1 MGGCSESS
9 SAVLGDGLY
18 SRFSLPVSS
27 ASAFRSALVS
37 RAPVHGR
44 QIPAKANNGRSA
56 PRANQCNTSQTARAC
71 NPLAAVLVERASA
84 PLSGAALVAI

>member
-27 ASAFRSALVS
+27 ASAFLSAEVP
-37 RAPVHGR
+37 RAPLQGR
-44 QIPAKANNGRSA
+44 QMPAKANSGRSA
-56 PRANQCNTSQTARAC
+56 LRANQWGTF
-71 NPLAAVLVERASA
+71 
-84 PLSGAALVAI
+84 G